1 MGFYV
6 LQVYIPCIML
16 VILSWVAFFI
26 NREATSD
33 RSCIG
38 IEILIVNVFSDLIIN
53 AKMNAFIT
61 KNKESFQLNL
71 VSYKLQLTI

>member
-6 LQVYIPCIML
+6 LQVYVPCVML
-16 VILSWVAFFI
+16 TILSWVSFFI

-38 IEILIVNVFSDLIIN
+38 INL
-53 AKMNAFIT
+53 
-61 KNKESFQLNL
+61 KND
-71 VSYKLQLTI
+71 LTIN